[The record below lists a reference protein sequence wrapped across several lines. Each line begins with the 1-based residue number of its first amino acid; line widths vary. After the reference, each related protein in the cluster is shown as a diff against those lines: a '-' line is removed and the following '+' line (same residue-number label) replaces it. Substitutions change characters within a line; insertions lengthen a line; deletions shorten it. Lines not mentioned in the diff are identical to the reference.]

1 MAHLNRGPAA
11 VTASGPGVRG
21 VQAGLQKVWRPSGSL
36 ASRMRTLVGF
46 TAVAAVLA
54 GALLSSLY
62 VFLYSGDR
70 IAHEARAL
78 ARQHRPAAA
87 QAALYSDQ
95 AAAQK
100 VADALAKSSPGTA
113 IEILGT
119 HGATL
124 ARAGGTGGEG
134 SSILDAILP
143 KVRISLPLEMEYL
156 AVGTLELATGRG
168 PALAATLWL
177 LPVQFL
183 ALAIAVG
190 FALLATGRL
199 RSTTVRPIQG
209 LIETMEHVARDKDY
223 SVRAQPDGPDEI
235 GILINSFND
244 MLSQIRE
251 RDEHLAENRRQL
263 QEQVAERTRKL
274 EEAARE
280 AEHSSRAKGDFL
292 ARMSHEIRTPM
303 NGVVGMAELL
313 QNTTLDE
320 RQLRMLQTM
329 RRSAD
334 ALLEIINDILD
345 FSKIEAG
352 RLQVVSE
359 DFGLVELVEEV
370 CELLAAKAQERGL
383 ELVCDVDG
391 TVPNFASGDPIRLR
405 QVIVNL
411 LGNAI
416 KYTEQ
421 GHVIVRVR
429 NVAEDGESPRLRV
442 EVEDTGLGIPEE
454 ELDSVF
460 EAFTQ
465 VDSFETRKHGG
476 TGLGLAITRQLVGI
490 LGGEVG
496 VKSKVGQGST
506 FWFELPLEAAARPP
520 RHEPWVLPDARVLLV
535 QPSAPAAAATRAV
548 LERAGA
554 QVVNVATG
562 QRALEKLALDG
573 PYQLAI
579 VDHRLPDMDGIEFL
593 ERFGSSGLAIVPVI
607 MLTPVVASG
616 RSAPGAACEP
626 DEWLV
631 KPVRRQRLAE
641 TVERALGLAG
651 PATPERSEPGAGH
664 SLRNLGLKVLLVED
678 SPVNVEV
685 ATGMLEALGCE
696 VVAAGDGTLGVEYAL
711 GSHFDV
717 VLMDCQMPLMDGYEA
732 TRKIRSGESTNGR
745 ARVPIVAITANA
757 LPGDRERCLESGMTD
772 FISKPFTLRKLQAV
786 MQAVTGAAGREAAA
800 GPSPAADSH
809 AATHPVIEV
818 GQIEELRS
826 IGRPKVV
833 RQAILLFLKQA
844 AEKLDELDTALE
856 LGNLDQVVFAAHT
869 LKSASLSV
877 GGRRFAAVAGA
888 CEAAARGGDGAA
900 AARHARR
907 LRPEFSTLCKALTEL
922 AQAEERV
929 A

>member
-1 MAHLNRGPAA
+1 
-11 VTASGPGVRG
+11 
-21 VQAGLQKVWRPSGSL
+21 VQAGPQKIWRPTGSL

-62 VFLYSGDR
+62 VFLYSSDR
-70 IAHEARAL
+70 LAHETRAL
-78 ARQHRPAAA
+78 AHPHRATAAK
-87 QAALYSDQ
+87 AALYSD
-95 AAAQK
+95 ASAAQK
-100 VADALAKSSPGTA
+100 VADLLAAASPGTA
-113 IEILGT
+113 VEITNARGYS
-119 HGATL
+119 L
-124 ARAGGTGGEG
+124 ARSGSTAG
-134 SSILDAILP
+134 LALLP
-143 KVRISLPLEMEYL
+143 KVRVTLPLETDYL
-156 AVGTLELATGRG
+156 PVGTLQLATSRR
-168 PALAATLWL
+168 PALTAMLWL
-177 LPVQFL
+177 LPVQLL

-223 SVRAQPDGPDEI
+223 GVKAQPDGPDEI

-244 MLSQIRE
+244 MLNQIRE
-251 RDEHLAENRRQL
+251 RDEHLAEHRQQL

-274 EEAARE
+274 EEAAHE

-313 QNTTLDE
+313 QNTPLDE

-352 RLQVVSE
+352 RLQVVRE

-370 CELLAAKAQERGL
+370 CELLAPKAQERGL

-391 TVPNFASGDPIRLR
+391 SVPAFAGGDPIRLR
-405 QVIVNL
+405 QVVVNL
-411 LGNAI
+411 LGNAV

-421 GHVIVRVR
+421 GHVVVRAR
-429 NVAEDGESPRLRV
+429 NVAEDGVPLRLRV

-454 ELDSVF
+454 EIETVF

-496 VKSKVGQGST
+496 VTSKVGQGST

-520 RHEPWVLPDARVLLV
+520 HRDPWSLPETRVLLV
-535 QPSAPAAAATRAV
+535 QPNAPAAEAV
-548 LERAGA
+548 RTLLERAGA
-554 QVVNVATG
+554 TVVTVATG

-573 PYQLAI
+573 PYGLAI
-579 VDHRLPDMDGIEFL
+579 VDRTLPDMDGNEFL
-593 ERFGSSGLAIVPVI
+593 ERFGSSGLAAVPVV

-616 RSAPGAACEP
+616 RATPVTTCEP
-626 DEWLV
+626 DEWLA

-651 PATPERSEPGAGH
+651 PATPNSNEPAPA
-664 SLRNLGLKVLLVED
+664 STLRELGLKVLLVED

-685 ATGMLEALGCE
+685 AKGMLEALGCE

-732 TRKIRSGESTNGR
+732 TRKIRASESTNGR
-745 ARVPIVAITANA
+745 PPVPIVAITANA

-772 FISKPFTLRKLQAV
+772 FISKPFTIRKLQAV
-786 MQAVTGAAGREAAA
+786 MQAVTGAAGRVAASGTGAA
-800 GPSPAADSH
+800 GDDH

-818 GQIEELRS
+818 GQIEELRA
-826 IGRPKVV
+826 IGRPQVV

-844 AEKLDELDTALE
+844 AQKLDELHAG
-856 LGNLDQVVFAAHT
+856 LGNGNLEAVAFAAHA
-869 LKSASLSV
+869 LKSSALSI
-877 GGRRFAAVAGA
+877 GGRRFASVASD
-888 CEAAARGGDGAA
+888 CEAAARGGDAEAA
-900 AARHARR
+900 ERSARR
-907 LRPEFSTLCKALTEL
+907 LRPEFRALCKGLSSL
-922 AQAEERV
+922 VQAEER
-929 A
+929 AA

>member
-1 MAHLNRGPAA
+1 M
-11 VTASGPGVRG
+11 
-21 VQAGLQKVWRPSGSL
+21 QAGPQKIWRPTGSL
-36 ASRMRTLVGF
+36 ASRMRALVGL

-54 GALLSSLY
+54 GALLSSVY
-62 VFLYSGDR
+62 VFLYSSNR
-70 IAHEARAL
+70 LTHETRVL
-78 ARQHRPAAA
+78 AQQYRQAAA
-87 QAALYSDQ
+87 TAALYSDA

-100 VADALAKSSPGTA
+100 AADQLTSASPGTE
-113 IEILGT
+113 IEILNSRGR
-119 HGATL
+119 TL
-124 ARAGGTGGEG
+124 ARGGTKAAGASGVLG
-134 SSILDAILP
+134 VLLP
-143 KVRISLPLEMEYL
+143 KVRVAVPLETEYL
-156 AVGTLELATGRG
+156 AVGTMQLATSRG

-177 LPVQFL
+177 LPVQCL

-199 RSTTVRPIQG
+199 RSTTERPIQG

-223 SVRAQPDGPDEI
+223 GLKAQPDGPDEI

-244 MLSQIRE
+244 MLNQIRE
-251 RDEHLAENRRQL
+251 RDEHLAEHRRQL

-313 QNTTLDE
+313 QNTALDQ

-391 TVPNFASGDPIRLR
+391 SLPSFASGDPIRLR

-416 KYTEQ
+416 KYTGQ
-421 GHVIVRVR
+421 GHVVVRAR
-429 NVAEDGESPRLRV
+429 NVAEGNAPLRLRV

-454 ELDSVF
+454 EIDSVF

-496 VKSKVGQGST
+496 VTSKVGQGST
-506 FWFELPLEAAARPP
+506 FWFELPLQAAERSP
-520 RHEPWVLPDARVLLV
+520 RREPWSLPESRILLV
-535 QPSAPAAAATRAV
+535 QSSEPSAAATRSL

-554 QVVNVATG
+554 KVVTVTTG

-573 PYQLAI
+573 PYNLAI
-579 VDHRLPDMDGIEFL
+579 VDRRLPDMDGNEFL
-593 ERFGSSGLAIVPVI
+593 ERFGSSGLAALPVV

-616 RSAPGAACEP
+616 PAAQGATFEP

-641 TVERALGLAG
+641 TVERALGLASAAAPG
-651 PATPERSEPGAGH
+651 RSEAVAGGALH
-664 SLRNLGLKVLLVED
+664 DLGLKVLLVED

-685 ATGMLEALGCE
+685 AKGMLEALGCD
-696 VVAAGDGTLGVEYAL
+696 VVAAGDGTLGVEHAL
-711 GSHFDV
+711 GRHFDV

-732 TRKIRSGESTNGR
+732 TRRIRASESANGR
-745 ARVPIVAITANA
+745 PPVPIVAITANA

-772 FISKPFTLRKLQAV
+772 FISKPFTIRKLQAV
-786 MQAVTGAAGREAAA
+786 MQAVTGVAGREA
-800 GPSPAADSH
+800 GVDPASAPDSH
-809 AATHPVIEV
+809 AATYPVIEV

-826 IGRPKVV
+826 IGRPQVV

-844 AEKLDELDTALE
+844 AEKLDELHGCLDRGD
-856 LGNLDQVVFAAHT
+856 LGAVAFAAHS
-869 LKSASLSV
+869 LKSAALSV
-877 GGRRFAAVAGA
+877 GGRRFAAIAGT
-888 CEAAARGGDGAA
+888 CEAAARNGDAEA
-900 AARHARR
+900 VRRDAPR
-907 LRPEFSTLCKALTEL
+907 LRPEFRSLCKALTEL
-922 AQAEERV
+922 AHAEERV